1 MIDKRIT
8 ARKNFG
14 GGADMGTV
22 GTSTRAAGP
31 GTGGY
36 QGGPQGGM
44 GDFGRPD
51 GLTGADYER
60 SKRQFIQSVNTAQAI
75 EDAKKSKR
83 LKNLLTTDKFGYK
96 KTGLGGLIG
105 SLLGFATGIPG
116 IGLLTGLGSRIKDK
130 LQDLRGYNPDGTPM
144 TQEEYEQARRDR
156 QIQTRIDN
164 ILDRQRLGKSFSQ
177 TNLDSL
183 LGMTDMYGDRFT
195 PSTAQNVLTGR
206 DLKGFTDSRTGI
218 ISPEV
223 IEGFANP
230 IGPRPVN
237 LPNTGIL
244 GIDVDLPGNNLMAGL
259 TEKQKQLL
267 DQRRGM
273 LDALGDEAILDTIR
287 SEDDPNDP
295 ATLQDVRQYYGLA

>member
-8 ARKNFG
+8 ARRNFG

-22 GTSTRAAGP
+22 GTSTRGAGP

-44 GDFGRPD
+44 GGFEPG

-60 SKRQFIQSVNTAQAI
+60 GRRQFIQSVNNAKAI

-83 LKNLLTTDKFGYK
+83 VKNLLTTDKFGYK
-96 KTGLGGLIG
+96 KTGLAGLLG
-105 SLLGFATGIPG
+105 NLLGFATGLPG
-116 IGLLTGLGSRIKDK
+116 IGLLTGLGSRIKNK
-130 LQDLRGYNPDGTPM
+130 IQDLRGYKPDGTPM

-164 ILDRQRLGKSFSQ
+164 ILNRQRLGKSFSQ
-177 TNLDSL
+177 TNLDNL
-183 LGMTDMYGDRFT
+183 LGMTDMYGNRFT

-244 GIDVDLPGNNLMAGL
+244 GIDVDLPGNDLMADASYNQQKNMLENILNTQDTGIGEFIEDKEQKDKRQQDLLNEIL
-259 TEKQKQLL
+259 T
-267 DQRRGM
+267 G
-273 LDALGDEAILDTIR
+273 
-287 SEDDPNDP
+287 
-295 ATLQDVRQYYGLA
+295 